1 MNIRHAT
8 AADVNT
14 LAFREAACFPPAEAA
29 DAQAIAARVAAYPA
43 HFWLLEDGGTVVG
56 FVNGMATNMPD
67 LQDEMYD
74 NTGLHTE
81 AGRWQ
86 MIFGVNTLPAYRGQG
101 CAARLLRRAIADA
114 EAQGRTGLVL
124 TCKEKLIHY
133 YAKFGFADEGVS
145 ASAHGGAAWHQMRLA
160 FSVRQTSSK
169 QGLK

>member
-14 LAFREAACFPPAEAA
+14 LAFIEAACFPPAEAA

-86 MIFGVNTLPAYRGQG
+86 MILGSTRFPHTAGRAALHACSGGPSRTQKHRAAPAW
-101 CAARLLRRAIADA
+101 
-114 EAQGRTGLVL
+114 VL
-124 TCKEKLIHY
+124 TCKERLIHY

-145 ASAHGGAAWHQMRLA
+145 ASAHGGAVWHQMRLT

>member
-14 LAFREAACFPPAEAA
+14 LAFIEAVCFPPAEAA

-81 AGRWQ
+81 AGPVADDFWGQHASRIPRAGLRCTPTPAGHRGRRSTGPHPPGANLQ
-86 MIFGVNTLPAYRGQG
+86 GEAHTL
-101 CAARLLRRAIADA
+101 L
-114 EAQGRTGLVL
+114 
-124 TCKEKLIHY
+124 CKVWIC
-133 YAKFGFADEGVS
+133 
-145 ASAHGGAAWHQMRLA
+145 R
-160 FSVRQTSSK
+160 
-169 QGLK
+169 